1 LARKKF
7 AGRPAARALA
17 RRPASASRPV
27 FVFVPPGRYGCGLNR
42 ASGLMKL
49 LLPNSGEV

>member
-1 LARKKF
+1 MARKKF

-27 FVFVPPGRYGCGLNR
+27 LVLVPPGTYGCGLNL

-49 LLPNSGEV
+49 LLPNSGDV